1 MQVEVD
7 VYSGRP
13 NPQWNLTSQQAKEF
27 VSQFQGLPQHQGEG
41 SVKEGLGYRGLIV
54 TKQNETIEGYN
65 EILISNGLVV
75 AKQNRQ
81 SKQFTDQNR
90 RLERWL
96 FQTGRGHLDK
106 ALYEQISQQNM
117 SDEQIVRII
126 VTVDDR
132 YLPKIQ
138 SVATALQSAGMK
150 VGKVLPA
157 TGIITGEVSQS
168 KIQTL
173 KRVPGVV
180 NVELDQ
186 EMHTQ

>member
-1 MQVEVD
+1 M
-7 VYSGRP
+7 
-13 NPQWNLTSQQAKEF
+13 
-27 VSQFQGLPQHQGEG
+27 
-41 SVKEGLGYRGLIV
+41 KEGLGYRGLIV
-54 TKQNETIEGYN
+54 TEPNETIAGYN

-75 AKQNRQ
+75 ANQNRQ

-96 FQTGRGHLDK
+96 FQTGRGHLDQ

-117 SDEQIVRII
+117 SDQQVLRII

-132 YLPKIQ
+132 HLSKIQ
-138 SVATALQSAGMK
+138 TVATTLQSAGMK
-150 VGKVLPA
+150 VGQVLPA

-168 KIQTL
+168 KIQAL